1 MTDRRPV
8 DDRLP
13 DDGNLGSGEGDIG
26 MGADGVGND
35 DAEPSDRV
43 GPGGRSRRS
52 LDHPAVRGVRELAVV
67 IVVALV
73 ATALLRAF
81 VLQAFFVPSGS
92 MIPTIHINDRIVVS
106 RISHLARGEV
116 VVFQDPG
123 GWLSLDE
130 QPKKPGPVRR
140 LFEWVGVLPNSGH
153 GYLVKRVV
161 GLPGDHVVC
170 CARSGDLLIN
180 GKQVDES
187 YIESSQHTSDS
198 PFDVVVPAHRIFVLG
213 DNRFVSGDSSRHLDR
228 THPNA
233 AFVPESLVTGRAV
246 AIIWPWKD
254 RRVLGIPKSFAA
266 IPSGRTPPARAVVS
280 AAGLGR

>member
-1 MTDRRPV
+1 MTDRRPL

-13 DDGNLGSGEGDIG
+13 DDDAGSAEGVVGDGEGGVGSG
-26 MGADGVGND
+26 
-35 DAEPSDRV
+35 DAEPPGRE
-43 GPGGRSRRS
+43 GPGGRTRRS
-52 LDHPAVRGVRELAVV
+52 LHHPAVRGIRELTVV
-67 IVVALV
+67 IVVALI
-73 ATALLRAF
+73 ATALLRGF
-81 VLQAFFVPSGS
+81 VVQAFFVPSGS

-180 GKQVDES
+180 GKQVAES

-198 PFDVVVPAHRIFVLG
+198 PFDVVVPARRIFVLG

-228 THPNA
+228 AHPNA

-246 AIIWPWKD
+246 AIVWPWKD
-254 RRVLGIPKSFAA
+254 RRVLGIPKPFAV
-266 IPSGRTPPARAVVS
+266 IPTGRTPPAQAVVS
-280 AAGLGR
+280 AEGLGR

>member
-1 MTDRRPV
+1 MTDQRPL

-13 DDGNLGSGEGDIG
+13 DDASGPGEGE
-26 MGADGVGND
+26 DGVGSG
-35 DAEPSDRV
+35 DAEPAGRA
-43 GPGGRSRRS
+43 GLGGRTRRS
-52 LDHPAVRGVRELAVV
+52 LHHPAVRGIRELVV
-67 IVVALV
+67 VVVVALI
-73 ATALLRAF
+73 ATALLRGF
-81 VLQAFFVPSGS
+81 VVQAFFVPSGS

-170 CARSGDLLIN
+170 CARSGNLVIN

-187 YIESSQHTSDS
+187 YIHSSQHRSDS
-198 PFDVVVPAHRIFVLG
+198 PFNVVVPAHRIFVLG
-213 DNRFVSGDSSRHLDR
+213 DNRFVSGDSSRHLDPA
-228 THPNA
+228 HPNA

-246 AIIWPWKD
+246 AIVWPWKD

-266 IPSGRTPPARAVVS
+266 IPIGRTPPARADVS
-280 AAGLGR
+280 AEGLGR